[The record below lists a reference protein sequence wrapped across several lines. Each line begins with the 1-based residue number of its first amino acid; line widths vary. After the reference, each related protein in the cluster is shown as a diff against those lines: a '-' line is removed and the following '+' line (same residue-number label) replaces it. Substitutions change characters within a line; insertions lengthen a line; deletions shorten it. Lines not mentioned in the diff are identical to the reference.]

1 MLDFLMS
8 FDPIP
13 LQTLIWLIPVAFFIH
28 DGEEILLMEK
38 WLRSHGNHSRIAFEN
53 RLLDPGK
60 SITLQF
66 TVAVLLLGSVLSLIT
81 FLSVMRFEK
90 NGQLSMLCAGVLAV
104 ILLDGIK
111 HVVFSL
117 LLRAYS
123 AGVITA
129 ILVEIP
135 FASYALYRFYD
146 AGKISLITLA
156 GGLALALPLTILL
169 VFCGLMLGKWII
181 PYPKVRR

>member
-1 MLDFLMS
+1 MLMP

-28 DGEEILLMEK
+28 DGEEIFLMEK

-81 FLSVMRFEK
+81 FLSAMRFEK
-90 NGQLSMLCAGVLAV
+90 NGHLSMLCA
-104 ILLDGIK
+104 
-111 HVVFSL
+111 
-117 LLRAYS
+117 
-123 AGVITA
+123 
-129 ILVEIP
+129 
-135 FASYALYRFYD
+135 
-146 AGKISLITLA
+146 
-156 GGLALALPLTILL
+156 
-169 VFCGLMLGKWII
+169 
-181 PYPKVRR
+181 